1 MVKVRPSQRHKTR
14 YHFNMK
20 ETRKVFPPY
29 ASLTFDEYWLEQD
42 ELWDI
47 SLKESKKQKDE
58 RQRKLSKKILQD
70 ENNGENEAS
79 DKNLRNPVKTD
90 T

>member
-1 MVKVRPSQRHKTR
+1 MGV
-14 YHFNMK
+14 
-20 ETRKVFPPY
+20 TRKHIPPY

-47 SLKESKKQKDE
+47 STKESKKQRDE
-58 RQRKLSKKILQD
+58 RQRKLSKKILQG
-70 ENNGENEAS
+70 ENNGENEAP